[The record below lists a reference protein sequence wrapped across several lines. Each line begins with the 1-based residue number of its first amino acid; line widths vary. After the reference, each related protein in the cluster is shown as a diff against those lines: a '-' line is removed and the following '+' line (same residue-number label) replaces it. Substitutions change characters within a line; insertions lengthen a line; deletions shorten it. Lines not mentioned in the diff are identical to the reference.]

1 VADHLTEAESLCQ
14 KTLEVLVDQTSFPSE
29 KLEAM
34 RKGLQGLLPVIAE
47 SKRKVMVRSA
57 RGQKLTQE
65 ILDHASKL
73 YEAVS
78 LPRPEGKAVDEIVSR
93 LESVGDSVKKLE
105 IYWKSFEYATT

>member
-1 VADHLTEAESLCQ
+1 MADFLTEAEGLCK
-14 KTLEVLVDQTSFPSE
+14 KTLEVLEGQTSFPSE
-29 KLEAM
+29 KLEVM
-34 RKGLQGLLPVIAE
+34 RKGLQGLLPVITE

-78 LPRPEGKAVDEIVSR
+78 LPRPEGKAVDEIVSQ
-93 LESVGDSVKKLE
+93 LESVGGSVKKLE

>member
-1 VADHLTEAESLCQ
+1 VADHLTEAEGLCQ
-14 KTLEVLVDQTSFPSE
+14 KTLEVLEGQTSFPSE

-73 YEAVS
+73 YEAAS
-78 LPRPEGKAVDEIVSR
+78 LPRFEGKAVDEIISR
-93 LESVGDSVKKLE
+93 LESVGVSVKKLE
-105 IYWKSFEYATT
+105 IYWKSFEYVTT